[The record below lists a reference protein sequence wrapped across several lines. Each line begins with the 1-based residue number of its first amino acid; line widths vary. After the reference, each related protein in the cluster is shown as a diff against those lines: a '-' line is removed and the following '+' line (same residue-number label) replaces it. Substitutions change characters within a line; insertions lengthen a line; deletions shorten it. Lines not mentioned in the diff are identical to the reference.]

1 MVNDKN
7 IAIIIPV
14 LLWTAQTRIWNI
26 PAAEATFLHQTDA
39 FSNRRWWND
48 SGTAVAL
55 ISEKSLFFPSNRGM
69 KNHLQSCV
77 SASKVQVHA
86 GMTPCKT
93 VHLFASWSLGHR
105 IGEVEKFLFWKYACL
120 LPSQD
125 RGGNIDT
132 LVITVCH
139 IKCNTQQ
146 LSSLTNIG
154 NTGETST
161 SSRVTLLS
169 GSP

>member
-1 MVNDKN
+1 M
-7 IAIIIPV
+7 
-14 LLWTAQTRIWNI
+14 
-26 PAAEATFLHQTDA
+26 
-39 FSNRRWWND
+39 
-48 SGTAVAL
+48 
-55 ISEKSLFFPSNRGM
+55 
-69 KNHLQSCV
+69 

-132 LVITVCH
+132 LVITVCY

-169 GSP
+169 GSPKRIISFCLSAKLEPAAVAETFLKLKQISDLRRNHFSEQKNEHVGNSIQQVQRNSVFIA